1 MSLRNL
7 ALVAAL
13 AAVAAPSAAQ
23 EVVSRDLAGDPLA
36 GGPCRFVPA
45 AGRTLSD
52 TFDRYWVTDLDLT
65 NLGTEPATVQIAVLA
80 RGETNTTAPTAVL
93 APLAPG
99 ASIRLDDVVG
109 LVLERVWRPFLGGF
123 AMCSE
128 GGAVL
133 AVSRTSWHTA
143 TGAVGQAMPAMS
155 VADMVPA
162 GTTAHLLGLRE
173 DAVARTHL
181 GVFNPSPFR
190 VQVRIRLVDDGGRL
204 VITLFYEVPALS
216 QLQLNR
222 VLEPGRAEVSCEDG
236 PVMPYAT
243 RVDNLSND
251 SAFVVPQ
258 EVASD
263 TD

>member
-1 MSLRNL
+1 
-7 ALVAAL
+7 V
-13 AAVAAPSAAQ
+13 
-23 EVVSRDLAGDPLA
+23 
-36 GGPCRFVPA
+36 
-45 AGRTLSD
+45 LS
-52 TFDRYWVTDLDLT
+52 
-65 NLGTEPATVQIAVLA
+65 
-80 RGETNTTAPTAVL
+80 
-93 APLAPG
+93 PLAPG
-99 ASIRLDDVVG
+99 ASIRLDDAVG

-123 AMCSE
+123 AVCSD

-143 TGAVGQAMPAMS
+143 AGAVGQAMPAMS

-162 GTTAHLLGLRE
+162 GTTANLLGLRE

-222 VLEPGRAEVSCEDG
+222 VLERYGLTSGRAEVSCEDG